1 MLKAA
6 LCGNPNCGKTTLY
19 NRLTGQRQAV
29 GNWAGVTVQGVYGE
43 LRIKNERC
51 ILIDLPGIYS
61 LSAFSL
67 EEKAAWQALIKEEP
81 DLILS
86 IVDATNL
93 ERSLYLSLQ
102 LLTLGRPVLIAV
114 NMLDALRSQGG
125 WLDCAA
131 LEDALGVPVLPI
143 CARSGEG
150 VARLCEAALRQARAG
165 KTPPALSYSQ
175 KAGQALNQIERMIA
189 VACQARRLP
198 AAFYAARLLAG
209 DSSAEQELGLS
220 ENVLRQ
226 IDGIASAYAAPCG
239 GDRAAMLAGERYR
252 LIARMAAQAL
262 HPGGG
267 ERERTERIDSLLLHR
282 LLALPIFF
290 LMLFVVFSVTFGPAG
305 RMLKGMLEGLN
316 GQLGMAAERLLL
328 ACGAPEW
335 TRSLLCDAVIGGV
348 GGVLSFLP
356 QMALLFLSLALL
368 EDSGYM
374 ARAAFLMDRPLRALG
389 LGGKSFIPMLMGFGC
404 TTPAVMAAR
413 AMGSERERR
422 MTVLLV
428 PFMSCGAR
436 LPIYA
441 LFSSTFFPGKEGRVV
456 FFLYLTGI
464 AAALLCGI
472 FLKNSSFAGKPSP
485 FILELPSYRMPR
497 LADTLRHTGERC
509 KGFLYKAGTV
519 IFAMNIVCWLLQHLT
534 PGMLWTGDA
543 QGSIFAYLG
552 RVIAPVFTPLGFGGW
567 QEAVALLGGLIAK
580 ESVVSTLGILYGAGS
595 PAALS
600 AAIRTRF
607 TPLSALSF
615 MVFCLLYMPCLSAFA
630 TICRELHSLRQ
641 GLAAAVLQTAIA
653 YLAAF
658 LVYSFGLYSP
668 LNG

>member
-29 GNWAGVTVQGVYGE
+29 GNWAGVTVEGVRGE
-43 LRIKNERC
+43 LSTKGGRC
-51 ILIDLPGIYS
+51 ILLDLPGIYS

-67 EEKAAWQALIKEEP
+67 EEQAAWRALIQEEP

-102 LLTLGRPVLIAV
+102 LLELGRPVLMAV

-125 WLDCAA
+125 RLDCAA
-131 LEDALGVPVLPI
+131 LGRALGIPVIPI
-143 CARSGEG
+143 SARSGEG
-150 VARLCEAALRQARAG
+150 IAALREAALQQAREGKAPPIPTYSPAACDALGRIEGLIAG
-165 KTPPALSYSQ
+165 
-175 KAGQALNQIERMIA
+175 
-189 VACQARRLP
+189 ACQARRLP
-198 AAFYAARLLAG
+198 TAFYAARLLAG
-209 DSSAEQELGLS
+209 EGLAGQELGLS
-220 ENVLRQ
+220 DEAILQ
-226 IDGIASAYAAPCG
+226 IDRIADAYAAPYR

-252 LIARMAAQAL
+252 LIERITAQVL
-262 HPGGG
+262 HPGRRG
-267 ERERTERIDSLLLHR
+267 RERMEKIDGLLLHR

-290 LMLFVVFSVTFGPAG
+290 SMMFAVFSVTFGPVG
-305 RMLKGMLEGLN
+305 KQLKGLLEALA

-328 ACGAPEW
+328 SCEAPEW
-335 TRSLLCDAVIGGV
+335 TRSLLCDAIIGGV

-389 LGGKSFIPMLMGFGC
+389 LSGKSFIPMLMGFGC

-441 LFSSTFFPGKEGRVV
+441 LFSNTFFPGQEGRVV

-464 AAALLCGI
+464 AVALLCGI
-472 FLKNSSFAGKPSP
+472 CLKNTAFAGEPAP
-485 FILELPSYRMPR
+485 FILELPPYRLPR
-497 LADTLRHTGERC
+497 LSDMLRHTGERC
-509 KGFLYKAGTV
+509 QGFLYKAGTV
-519 IFAMNIVCWLLQHLT
+519 IFSMNIVCWLLQHLT

-543 QGSIFAYLG
+543 QQSIFAFLG
-552 RVIAPVFTPLGFGGW
+552 RWIAPAFAPLGFGGW
-567 QEAVALLGGLIAK
+567 PEAVALLAGLIAK
-580 ESVVSTLGILYGAGS
+580 ESVVSTLGILYGAGN

-600 AAIRTRF
+600 AAIHARF

-630 TICRELHSLRQ
+630 TICRELHSIRR
-641 GLAAAVLQTAIA
+641 GLAAAAFQTAIA

-668 LNG
+668 LNR